1 MSGKYGSAVLSANQD
16 TIIVSALTN
25 PATVNILVV
34 NGGTAEARVDVAIIT
49 GSSPEPKD
57 YISIDRVLAV
67 SAEYER
73 SGISMSAGEKVFAKS
88 DVAGVVIRVHG
99 F

>member
-1 MSGKYGSAVLSANQD
+1 MAGKYGSAVLSANQD
-16 TIIVSALTN
+16 TIIVPALTN
-25 PATVNILVV
+25 PATVNILIV
-34 NGGTAEARVDVAIIT
+34 NGGVTEARVDVAIIT
-49 GSSPEPKD
+49 GSSPAPED

-73 SGISMSAGEKVFAKS
+73 SGVSMSTGEKVFVRS
-88 DVAGVVIRVHG
+88 DVAGVVVRVHG